1 MLHLGRSRSQK
12 FFSMFKVFTAF
23 FFALLPM
30 LGQTTINLQT
40 QARNPDFSSMSFTR
54 PLTVGTSVPA
64 TCQVGQLFFNS
75 SAAPGGNIFACTATN
90 IWSSIGGGSGSSGIT
105 QLTGDGTAGPGSG
118 SQALTLATVNS
129 SIGTFGGST
138 TVPVI
143 TVNAKGLVTAV
154 STATISGGGGGGG
167 ASLAT
172 QLLDLAPTL
181 SGATVTFGGSCSVST
196 PCLVYLNG
204 ARYPFTNA
212 STLSVSG
219 SASDTVYFYIDG
231 TGTRTAGYNSANT
244 YSPSNVSV
252 VSGITAFPQG
262 AYPLY
267 QCTVTAA
274 AFTACS
280 DYRPILSKTWL
291 TSGQGTAVSQSG
303 GITSINVSETID
315 SISSSNYTV
324 PGTACGHLE
333 IGTNS
338 AAGTWGLPQPSVGGM
353 MLNGCAI
360 SLNPQASTATLSPSS
375 SSIIDASGASHST
388 LVISAGHVCQI
399 ISDGTN
405 YRVGLGSCS

>member
-1 MLHLGRSRSQK
+1 MLHKGRSRSQN
-12 FFSMFKVFTAF
+12 FFSVFRVFTAL

-30 LGQTTINLQT
+30 FGQTTINLQT
-40 QARNPDFSSMSFTR
+40 QTRNPDFSSMSFTR

-75 SAAPGGNIFACTATN
+75 SSAPGANIFGCTATN
-90 IWSSIGGGSGSSGIT
+90 IWSSIGGTGGSSGIT

-118 SQALTLATVNS
+118 SQSLTLATVNS
-129 SIGTFGGST
+129 SVGTFGSST

-154 STATISGGGGGGG
+154 STATVSGGGGGG

-212 STLSVSG
+212 STLSLSG
-219 SASDTVYFYIDG
+219 SASDTVYFYLDG
-231 TGTRTAGYNSANT
+231 TGTRTAGINSANT
-244 YSPSNVSV
+244 YTPTNVTV

-267 QCTVTAA
+267 QCTVAGG
-274 AFTACS
+274 AFTSCS
-280 DYRPILSKTWL
+280 DYRPILSKTSL
-291 TSGQGTAVSQSG
+291 ANGQGTSISQSG
-303 GITSINVSETID
+303 GITSINVAEMVD
-315 SISSSNYTV
+315 FISTVYYTV
-324 PGTACGHLE
+324 PGTACGHFE
-333 IGTNS
+333 IGTNGS
-338 AAGTWGLPQPSVGGM
+338 AGTWGLPQPSAGGM
-353 MLNGCAI
+353 MTNGCAI
-360 SLNPQASTATLSPSS
+360 AFKASGGSITLQPSSASINGASTYT
-375 SSIIDASGASHST
+375 IASGR
-388 LVISAGHVCQI
+388 VCRVV
-399 ISDGTN
+399 SDGTN
-405 YRVGLGSCS
+405 YQTEVCP